1 MVKLAKQYYW
11 LKDGTKKLNCYHIAI
26 NKKILDDANIN
37 DDAELNI
44 KAKKGKIIIERNEE
58 SH

>member
-1 MVKLAKQYYW
+1 MSKLAKQYYR

-26 NKKILDDANIN
+26 TKNILESANIK
-37 DDAELNI
+37 DDVDLNI
-44 KAKKGKIIIERNEE
+44 KTKKGKIIIEEKR